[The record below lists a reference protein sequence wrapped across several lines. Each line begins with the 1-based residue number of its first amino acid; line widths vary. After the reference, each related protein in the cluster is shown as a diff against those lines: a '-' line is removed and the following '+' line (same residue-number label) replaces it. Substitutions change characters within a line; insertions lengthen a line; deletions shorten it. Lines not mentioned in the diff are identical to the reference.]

1 MFFVYIFRQGHDGH
15 HYVALMDTQAL
26 GDESRPRYRCAQYN
40 QDEYSGEIKFALSSD
55 STCTNR
61 LTSPTDGY
69 ETLGNKHTIK
79 YTAGQK
85 ILKKFRQK
93 TRE

>member
-1 MFFVYIFRQGHDGH
+1 MFTFYRQGHDGH

-69 ETLGNKHTIK
+69 ETLGNKLMPQRNNTK
-79 YTAGQK
+79 
-85 ILKKFRQK
+85 R
-93 TRE
+93 

>member
-1 MFFVYIFRQGHDGH
+1 MFTFYRQGHDGH

-69 ETLGNKHTIK
+69 ETLGNKQLNIPLI
-79 YTAGQK
+79 K
-85 ILKKFRQK
+85 ILKDTATFFI
-93 TRE
+93 EN